1 MHHSKIAKQMPQ
13 KCKSFSGSKNETAD
27 LYLQYGRTTEALALF
42 RQIGDAQLIAHC
54 LLIHVRTKLRIDPD
68 GSAMYIS
75 NEITWNKFFMPK
87 ITLRKFNSFSN
98 VE

>member
-1 MHHSKIAKQMPQ
+1 MHHSKIGKQMPQ

-54 LLIHVRTKLRIDPD
+54 LLIHAICLVHNISFWTKK
-68 GSAMYIS
+68 AHS
-75 NEITWNKFFMPK
+75 NST
-87 ITLRKFNSFSN
+87 
-98 VE
+98 